1 MSNAKQKIL
10 FITGTRPE
18 AIKIAP
24 VILKLRESENLEPVL
39 LHTGQHDAIAI
50 DAYKFF
56 GITPDYQID
65 LQRKSNTLAHLTAIL
80 VEPIFEII
88 QKVAPS
94 MVVVHGDTTT
104 TKVAALA
111 AFYAQVPV
119 AHVEAG
125 LRTYEKY
132 SPFPEEMNRTIVAK
146 IADLH
151 FSPTVNSEAALH
163 KEGVDQ
169 KNVFVTG
176 NTAVDAALIASA
188 LTKGKSI
195 KTIHAG
201 LADLDEQNSK
211 VVLVTAHRRENWG
224 EGIKNIAQAVCELAK
239 KHPDLEFVWPV
250 HPNPSV
256 KEVAVTTRQEMGSPK
271 NVRLIDPLDYSD
283 LVHVLSTSFISLTDS
298 GGIQE
303 EAAALKAPVYVL
315 RDSTERPE
323 LIEAGAGV
331 LVGANKDVIVEKV
344 EYALSNPV
352 ILENMKAAKN
362 PFGDGTASEQIL
374 KHIQTYLGLN

>member
-1 MSNAKQKIL
+1 MPNTKQKVL

-24 VILKLRESENLEPVL
+24 VILKLRESKTLEPVL
-39 LHTGQHDAIAI
+39 LHTGQHDAIAL

-56 GITPDYQID
+56 GIEPDYQID

-88 QKVAPS
+88 QKVNPS

-111 AFYAQVPV
+111 SFYAQVPV

-151 FSPTVNSEAALH
+151 FSPTSNSESALH
-163 KEGVDQ
+163 KEGVDH

-195 KTIHAG
+195 KTIHEG
-201 LADLDEQNSK
+201 LADLNEDSSK

-224 EGIKNIAQAVCELAK
+224 EGIKSIAQAVCELAIK
-239 KHPDLEFVWPV
+239 YPELEFVWPV

-256 KEVAVTTRQEMGSPK
+256 KEVAVTTKKEMGSPK

-283 LVHVLSTSFISLTDS
+283 LVHVLSSSFISLTDS

-331 LVGANKDVIVEKV
+331 LVGTDKQTIINKV
-344 EYALSNPV
+344 EEALANPV
-352 ILENMKAAKN
+352 IIENMKSAKN
-362 PFGDGTASEQIL
+362 PFGDGTSSSQIL
-374 KHIQTYLGLN
+374 NHIETYLGLK

>member
-1 MSNAKQKIL
+1 MQTMSNAKQKIL

-24 VILKLRESENLEPVL
+24 VILKLRESANLQPVL

-56 GITPDYQID
+56 GIEPDYQID

-151 FSPTVNSEAALH
+151 FSPTVNSETALH

-195 KTIHAG
+195 KAIHAG
-201 LADLDEQNSK
+201 LADLNEENSK

-224 EGIKNIAQAVCELAK
+224 EGIKNIAYLSQCGGHQV
-239 KHPDLEFVWPV
+239 
-250 HPNPSV
+250 
-256 KEVAVTTRQEMGSPK
+256 EVARVDEITHQITRW
-271 NVRLIDPLDYSD
+271 
-283 LVHVLSTSFISLTDS
+283 
-298 GGIQE
+298 
-303 EAAALKAPVYVL
+303 
-315 RDSTERPE
+315 
-323 LIEAGAGV
+323 GAG
-331 LVGANKDVIVEKV
+331 
-344 EYALSNPV
+344 
-352 ILENMKAAKN
+352 
-362 PFGDGTASEQIL
+362 
-374 KHIQTYLGLN
+374 